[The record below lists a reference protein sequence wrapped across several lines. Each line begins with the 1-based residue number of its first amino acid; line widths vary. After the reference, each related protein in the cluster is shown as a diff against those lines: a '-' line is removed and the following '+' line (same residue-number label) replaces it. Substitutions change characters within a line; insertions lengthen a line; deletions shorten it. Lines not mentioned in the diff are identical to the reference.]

1 MFKFI
6 TTKPLWVNILFSF
19 ALLFIV
25 LFLFLQSLDFLTSHG
40 DTLSVPQVTGR
51 SFSDAKK
58 VLEEKGFEVMIQDSV
73 FVDTAKALSVLRQFP
88 EADAQ
93 VKVNRTVYLTI
104 NRAVPPEIDMP
115 NFVSMTFRSAEVAIK
130 QYGLQLEDTVYRHDF
145 AKNAVLDQQYKG
157 QTIKPGTKI
166 PMGSRIT
173 LVLGSGLGQE
183 EFAVPDLIG
192 LTYVEARAALEGS
205 GLGVG
210 VPVFDADVR
219 DSLNSFVYQQRPAR
233 MTADNRVIRIRQG
246 QFVDLFLGTK
256 RPERTTD
263 SLTQQPNP

>member
-6 TTKPLWVNILFSF
+6 TSKPLWVNILFSF
-19 ALLFIV
+19 VLVFLI
-25 LFLFLQSLDFLTSHG
+25 LFLFLWSLNLVTSHG
-40 DTLSVPQVTGR
+40 KTLLVPPVTGR
-51 SFSDAKK
+51 SFDDAKK
-58 VLEEKGFEVMIQDSV
+58 LLEQKGFEVEIQDSV

-104 NRAVPPEIDMP
+104 NRSVPPVIDMP

-145 AKNAVLDQQYKG
+145 AKNAVLDQQYNG
-157 QTIKPGTKI
+157 QSIKPGTKI

-173 LVLGSGLGQE
+173 LVLGSGLGQD

-192 LTYVEARAALEGS
+192 LTYGEAKTILEGN
-205 GLGVG
+205 GLGIGAV
-210 VPVFDADVR
+210 VFDNDVR
-219 DSLNSFVYQQRPAR
+219 DSINAYVYQQRPER
-233 MTADNRVIRIRQG
+233 MTPDNRVIRIRQG
-246 QFVDLFLGTK
+246 QFIDLFLGTK
-256 RPERTTD
+256 KPERPVD
-263 SLTQQPNP
+263 SIIQPN